1 MLVPTRPT
9 PVHRTV
15 APILLAATVLLRGR
29 EVPESVGPIDAF
41 HRVRFVRVIS

>member
-15 APILLAATVLLRGR
+15 APILLVATVLLRGCK
-29 EVPESVGPIDAF
+29 VPESVGLIDDF
-41 HRVRFVRVIS
+41 HRVRLVRVKS